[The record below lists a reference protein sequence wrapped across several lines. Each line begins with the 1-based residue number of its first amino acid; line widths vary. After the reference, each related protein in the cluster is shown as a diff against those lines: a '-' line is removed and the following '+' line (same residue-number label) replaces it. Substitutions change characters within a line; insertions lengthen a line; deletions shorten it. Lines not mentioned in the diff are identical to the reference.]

1 MPIIKGDIEI
11 DVDAKVKEPKI
22 KGDVEI
28 DVDASK
34 VAILATLPGW
44 WIPPNVFY

>member
-22 KGDVEI
+22 KGDL
-28 DVDASK
+28 K
-34 VAILATLPGW
+34 LMLM
-44 WIPPNVFY
+44 PPK